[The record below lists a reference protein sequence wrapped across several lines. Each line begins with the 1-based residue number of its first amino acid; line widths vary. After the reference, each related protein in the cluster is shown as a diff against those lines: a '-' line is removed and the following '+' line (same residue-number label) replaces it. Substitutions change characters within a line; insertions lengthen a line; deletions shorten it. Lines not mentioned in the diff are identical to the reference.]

1 MGIDGDDKLFKI
13 RNVFNATKLCTYK
26 WLTKINIMLYIW
38 YPNIKK
44 NRSYRSHHKKIYSL
58 QNVETISPGQQ
69 IIAK

>member
-44 NRSYRSHHKKIYSL
+44 IDLTDLTIKRFIVYRMWRQFL
-58 QNVETISPGQQ
+58 QDN
-69 IIAK
+69 KL